1 MLVQIFLEIAY
12 FPHQLWSFIHDKENQ
27 YVPSLIIAINE
38 DFSLLV
44 AYNLSKYALFCKV
57 FMRAFCLI
65 CLNFFLLLFQFC
77 STFMYYCIVSKG
89 SHTPSFLGQPPFS
102 KIPPFLEIKDVP
114 TFYRPTRKTK
124 VLINWFIYNFYP
136 QSILILEE
144 YLQKWWNANYEKWVP
159 VRQRNIKLLLKT
171 VTYIICIITI
181 EKVMCIMHCRK

>member
-12 FPHQLWSFIHDKENQ
+12 FPHQLWSFMHNENQ
-27 YVPSLIIAINE
+27 YVPSLISAINE

-44 AYNLSKYALFCKV
+44 ACNLSKHALFCEV
-57 FMRAFCLI
+57 FMRTFRLI

-77 STFMYYCIVSKG
+77 CTFMYYCIVCKG
-89 SHTPSFLGQPPFS
+89 GHTPSFLGQTPFS

-114 TFYRPTRKTK
+114 TFYRPTSKTK
-124 VLINWFIYNFYP
+124 VLINWFIYNFYL

-181 EKVMCIMHCRK
+181 EIVMCIMHCRK